1 MIGNESWNTDSY
13 NGYATAKEYATDI
26 VEFSKAMK
34 SVDPS
39 IKIIVNGNNAP
50 WWSQVLSN
58 ASSYIDYLAVSNY
71 PVDHYYKGY
80 SFYLNK
86 SIYLMNEV
94 DIAVNAIHSYA
105 KEKDKKRLKVIV
117 TEFNSID
124 YSNEWKNRND
134 LGHGLMT
141 FEILGEQLKNPKVEG
156 NYFWNTRWITNETD
170 PYSLDDAVT
179 KDGKLTAA
187 GKALSIW
194 GNNLLDSMIYTTST
208 SLLRSFASIDK
219 DGKTL
224 SLFIVN
230 KDQKN
235 QPTKIQFQHLKLNS
249 ILKYQA
255 LIGKSADDTDPV
267 FKYLT
272 DIKLV
277 GDSLEVDLQPFS
289 ISVIHLQLK

>member
-1 MIGNESWNTDSY
+1 
-13 NGYATAKEYATDI
+13 
-26 VEFSKAMK
+26 
-34 SVDPS
+34 
-39 IKIIVNGNNAP
+39 
-50 WWSQVLSN
+50 
-58 ASSYIDYLAVSNY
+58 
-71 PVDHYYKGY
+71 
-80 SFYLNK
+80 
-86 SIYLMNEV
+86 
-94 DIAVNAIHSYA
+94 
-105 KEKDKKRLKVIV
+105 
-117 TEFNSID
+117 
-124 YSNEWKNRND
+124 
-134 LGHGLMT
+134 
-141 FEILGEQLKNPKVEG
+141 
-156 NYFWNTRWITNETD
+156 
-170 PYSLDDAVT
+170 
-179 KDGKLTAA
+179 
-187 GKALSIW
+187 
-194 GNNLLDSMIYTTST
+194 MIYTTST